1 MRRTHDSARIVFIQL
16 DMGAGGGYT
25 SYFIIAHSA
34 PEAVR
39 RAEALVKEHKGHSM
53 MNVHAMPFDFPR
65 DELKAGTYRLT
76 KVK

>member
-1 MRRTHDSARIVFIQL
+1 MSRSTDSARIVFIQL

-25 SYFIIAHSA
+25 AYLVLAHSA

-39 RAEALVKEHKGHSM
+39 RADALVKEHKGHSM
-53 MNVHAMPFDFPR
+53 MNVHDMPFDFPK

-76 KVK
+76 KVR